1 VSAGDVLIVGLG
13 VSGRAAAILVERLGG
28 VPLVTDDRPVTEEV
42 RKTLPPSARILDS
55 SAALS
60 ALRRVSFVV
69 TSPGVPRIH
78 PLLRE
83 AVRRGVEVRS
93 ELEFAAEHVGSPI
106 VAITGTNGK
115 STTVTLV
122 GRMLQESG
130 KRVFVGGNLGKP
142 LAHAALA
149 GFEACVVEVS
159 SFQLEWVRTFAPVVG
174 AVLNLTPD
182 HLDRHGSM
190 DEYARTKMRLFDRMD
205 ASGTAVFCHDQDWW
219 RPYVVGL
226 KARMS
231 TFGRLPLPAGGRGT
245 GHDADRRILV
255 NDAGESVR
263 LGPRWPAVPHDF
275 DNVAAAAE
283 IARAAG
289 ATVAEI
295 EAGAQSFEPLLH
307 RLSRVGEHAGVSYWN
322 DSKATN
328 VGATLSSLEAF
339 KQPVI
344 LLAGG
349 VAKGAEFKSLAG
361 AAAKLKLVIAY
372 GEARQEIASALADVV
387 PVRVV
392 TAFTDAFAAAA
403 KAAGP
408 SDIVLLAPAC
418 ASFDEFS
425 GYAERGRRFCDL
437 VAMLGGGRKGGAEPS

>member
-1 VSAGDVLIVGLG
+1 MSAGDVLIVGLG
-13 VSGRAAAILVERLGG
+13 VSGRAAANLVERLGG
-28 VPLVTDDRPVTEEV
+28 VPLVTDDRPVSDEV
-42 RKTLPPSARILDS
+42 RKTLPPAARIIDTA
-55 SAALS
+55 AALETIK
-60 ALRRVSFVV
+60 RVSFVV
-69 TSPGVPRIH
+69 TSPGVPRTH
-78 PLLRE
+78 PLLAE
-83 AVRRGVEVRS
+83 AVRRKVSVRS

-106 VAITGTNGK
+106 IAITGTNGK

-130 KRVFVGGNLGKP
+130 KRIFVGGNLGKP

-149 GFEACVVEVS
+149 GFDACVVEVS
-159 SFQLEWVRTFAPVVG
+159 SFQLEWVHTFAPAVG

-205 ASGTAVFCHDQDWW
+205 ADGTAVFCHDQDWW
-219 RPYVVGL
+219 RPYVGGL
-226 KARMS
+226 VPRLS
-231 TFGRLPLPAGGRGT
+231 TFGRLPIPSGGTGT
-245 GHDADRRILV
+245 GHDIARRVLL
-255 NDAGESVR
+255 NEAGETVQ
-263 LGPRWPAVPHDF
+263 LGTRWPVVPHDF
-275 DNVAAAAE
+275 ENCAAAAE
-283 IARAAG
+283 VARAAG
-289 ATVAEI
+289 AKLAEI
-295 EAGAQSFEPLLH
+295 EAGAQCFEPLLH
-307 RLSRVGEHAGVSYWN
+307 RLSCVGEHAGVAYWN

-349 VAKGAEFKSLAG
+349 VAKGAEFSALAG

-372 GEARQEIASALADVV
+372 GEARREIASALTGVV
-387 PVRVV
+387 AVRVV
-392 TAFTDAFAAAA
+392 TSFEEAFAASATEA
-403 KAAGP
+403 KP

-437 VAMLGGGRKGGAEPS
+437 VARLGGGREGGAKPS